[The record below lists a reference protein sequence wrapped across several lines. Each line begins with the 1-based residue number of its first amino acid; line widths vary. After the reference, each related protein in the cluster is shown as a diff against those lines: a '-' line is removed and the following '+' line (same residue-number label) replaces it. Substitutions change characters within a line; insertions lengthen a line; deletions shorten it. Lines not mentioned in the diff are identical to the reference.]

1 MSVSRKVAALAVG
14 ATLALSAATITTTRA
29 QQPGGPSS
37 GDSFQVEGTV
47 EWVEK
52 SEVAAL
58 IEGNLESL
66 ELDIGK
72 EVKKGGTIGRLY
84 SKKAELTLSK
94 TKVAA
99 ESVGAIEKAQAQ
111 RRQALSVV
119 ARNDRMLRRDPLIVP
134 KEDQEKAEAE
144 VMVASAMIKEAEE
157 NQNLSRA
164 ELELA
169 KNNVDEHTITA
180 PFPGVII
187 KRLKNPGESV
197 NAREPVVLMGNLDK
211 LRVFAYIPLEN
222 LDRVSE
228 GSVVEFEPM
237 NGRRGGPAS
246 GERERF
252 RGVISY
258 IDKQIQPEVSP
269 EIRIYADF
277 KNENRR
283 LLPGRK
289 GSLTIY
295 MNPPGRVASR
305 PAPGPAAE
313 AIPPTA
319 VTGAPGVDLPALP
332 R

>member
-1 MSVSRKVAALAVG
+1 MSVSRKVVALAIG
-14 ATLALSAATITTTRA
+14 ATLALSAATISTTRA
-29 QQPGGPSS
+29 QQPGGASS

-47 EWVEK
+47 EWIEK

-66 ELDIGK
+66 ELDIGR
-72 EVKKGGTIGRLY
+72 EVKKGGTIGKLY
-84 SKKAELTLSK
+84 SKKAELSLAK

-119 ARNDRMLRRDPLIVP
+119 ARNDRMLKRDPLIVP

-144 VMVASAMIKEAEE
+144 VLVATAMIKEAEE
-157 NQNLSRA
+157 NRNLSRA
-164 ELELA
+164 ELDLA
-169 KNNVDEHTITA
+169 KNMLDEHTITA

-228 GSVVEFEPM
+228 GAVVEFEPI
-237 NGRRGGPAS
+237 NGRRGAQGT
-246 GERERF
+246 GDRERF
-252 RGVISY
+252 RGVISF

-295 MNPPGRVASR
+295 MNPPGRVATR
-305 PAPGPAAE
+305 PAPGPASESILPAS
-313 AIPPTA
+313 TA
-319 VTGAPGVDLPALP
+319 AAPGADLPALP

>member
-1 MSVSRKVAALAVG
+1 MSVSRKVVALAVG
-14 ATLALSAATITTTRA
+14 ATLALSAATISSTRA
-29 QQPGGPSS
+29 QQPGGASS

-47 EWVEK
+47 EWIDK

-72 EVKKGGTIGRLY
+72 EVKKGGTIGKLY
-84 SKKAELTLSK
+84 SKKAELTLAK

-99 ESVGAIEKAQAQ
+99 ESVGAIKKATAQQKQAM
-111 RRQALSVV
+111 SVV
-119 ARNDRMLRRDPLIVP
+119 ARNDRMLKRDPLLVP
-134 KEDQEKAEAE
+134 KEDQEKAIAE
-144 VMVASAMIKEAEE
+144 VQVAGAMIEEAQE
-157 NQNLSRA
+157 NQGLARA

-169 KNNVDEHTITA
+169 LNNVNEHTITA
-180 PFPGVII
+180 PFNGVII

-197 NAREPVVLMGNLDK
+197 NAREPVVLMGNLER

-228 GSVVEFEPM
+228 GSVVEFEPI
-237 NGRRGGPAS
+237 NSRRGAQGGA
-246 GERERF
+246 ERERF

-258 IDKQIQPEVSP
+258 IDKQVQPEVSP
-269 EIRIYADF
+269 EIRVYADF

-305 PAPGPAAE
+305 PAPRTGEGILP
-313 AIPPTA
+313 
-319 VTGAPGVDLPALP
+319 TGATGGPSVDLPTLP